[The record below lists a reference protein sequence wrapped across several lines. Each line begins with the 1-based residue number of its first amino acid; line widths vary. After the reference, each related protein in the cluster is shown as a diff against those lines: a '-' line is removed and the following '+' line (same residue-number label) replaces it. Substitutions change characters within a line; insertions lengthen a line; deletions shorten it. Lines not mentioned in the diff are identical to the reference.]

1 LSRFIAVAQA
11 KAYAIAPI
19 LQGEKLWGLLA
30 AYQNSEPRQWQQYEV
45 DWLAQ
50 IGTQLGIGLQQAE
63 YLQQVQIQA
72 TQLAKASAD
81 QRIAEQQQRLDRV
94 VNKIRESL
102 DLDVIFA
109 SATQE
114 LRQVLQA
121 DRVVIYR
128 FDRNWDGQFIAESV
142 ADGWMSILQR
152 QTADPQ
158 LCQNVNDCSLKLLG
172 NRSSDTHL
180 KETEGGVFSRGEVF
194 RVCNDVQQGGFSD
207 CYLQVLNTYQAQA
220 YTIVALFR
228 GQRLW
233 GLLAAFQNAAPRVW
247 QEDEVHLLTEVGS
260 HLGIA
265 LQQAGY
271 LKQVKAQA
279 VQLAKTTQRQ
289 KALSKTV
296 DKIRYSL
303 DIETIF
309 QTTTQEVRQLLK
321 SDRVVIYRFNP
332 DWSGEFVAESVA
344 EGWTSLL
351 KAQSVRPEL
360 NKNISDCSLKAWAAF
375 SADTY
380 LQDTKGGKFV
390 KGEPFSVCS
399 DIYQAGF
406 SDCYVRSLQG
416 YEVRAYATFAIYHG
430 QRLWGLLAAYQNA
443 APRQWQ
449 KDEIELLTE
458 ISNHLGIALQQAEY
472 LQQVTVQASQLQ
484 LQAVQLKK
492 SADRQKALVKTV
504 DKIRQSLDINTIFQT
519 TTHEV
524 RQFLEVERVAIYRFY
539 ANWSGEFVADS
550 IVDGWAPSVQNQ
562 TLILADALAPK
573 QGGQYPRNETFVPI
587 LQGEKLWGL
596 LVASQSSQPRY
607 WQEEEINLLA
617 QVGSQLGV
625 ALQQAELLE
634 QTQKQAAELTLALRE
649 VQQSQSQLIQGEKM
663 AGLGQLVAGVAH
675 EINNPVN
682 FIYGNL
688 SHVGEYAQ
696 DLLDLADLYR
706 NQGSAAEIAERMEAI
721 DLEFISQDLPKTLN
735 SMKIGADR
743 IRQIVLSLRN
753 FSRHDEATMKPVDIH
768 EGIDSTL
775 MILQHRIKA
784 TSDRP
789 AINLIKEYGDLPLVE
804 CYPAQLNQVFMNL
817 LSNGIDALE
826 EKCEEGTDEQLGA
839 WQLALK
845 INSKLKSSQGSNPF
859 EDEGGWVNPLGNDHP
874 LSALTIRIQT
884 LREGDRVI
892 IRISDD
898 GFGIPEAVRS
908 RIFDPFFT
916 TKPIGKGTGLGLSIS
931 HQIVVDKHQGKFTCT
946 SQPGQ
951 GTEFCIEI
959 PIVQPV

>member
-1 LSRFIAVAQA
+1 MVKSTQPTQSLAIASPSSSAEASGTEAPDTEPAPKPQVSLEKAEARARALAATVDKIRRSLDIDTIFQTTTQSVRKLLQAERVAIYRFCEDWSGEFVAESMAEGWNPLVGSPPIIADTYLQETAGGRYRRNQSCSVDDIYQAGLKGCHVALLEQFQA
-11 KAYAIAPI
+11 KAFAIAPI

-45 DWLAQ
+45 DWLAR

-72 TQLAKASAD
+72 AQLAQASA
-81 QRIAEQQQRLDRV
+81 I
-94 VNKIRESL
+94 
-102 DLDVIFA
+102 
-109 SATQE
+109 
-114 LRQVLQA
+114 
-121 DRVVIYR
+121 
-128 FDRNWDGQFIAESV
+128 
-142 ADGWMSILQR
+142 
-152 QTADPQ
+152 
-158 LCQNVNDCSLKLLG
+158 
-172 NRSSDTHL
+172 
-180 KETEGGVFSRGEVF
+180 
-194 RVCNDVQQGGFSD
+194 
-207 CYLQVLNTYQAQA
+207 
-220 YTIVALFR
+220 
-228 GQRLW
+228 
-233 GLLAAFQNAAPRVW
+233 
-247 QEDEVHLLTEVGS
+247 
-260 HLGIA
+260 
-265 LQQAGY
+265 
-271 LKQVKAQA
+271 KAQA
-279 VQLAKTTQRQ
+279 EQLEKTTQRQ
-289 KALSKTV
+289 SAVAKTV
-296 DKIRYSL
+296 DKIRQSL

-321 SDRVVIYRFNP
+321 CDRVVIYRFKP

-344 EGWTSLL
+344 EGWISLRQ
-351 KAQSVRPEL
+351 AQVTYPEL
-360 NKNISDCSLKAWAAF
+360 QKNVSDCNLKDLAAL
-375 SADTY
+375 STDTY
-380 LQDTKGGKFV
+380 LKDTEGGQFA
-390 KGEPFSVCS
+390 KGEPFRVCH
-399 DIYQAGF
+399 DVHQAGF
-406 SDCYVRSLQG
+406 SDCYVRSLESYQAK
-416 YEVRAYATFAIYHG
+416 AYAIFAIYHG
-430 QRLWGLLAAYQNA
+430 QKLWGLLAAFQNA
-443 APRQWQ
+443 EPRQWQ
-449 KDEIELLTE
+449 KDEIDLLTE
-458 ISNHLGIALQQAEY
+458 ISTHLGIALQQAEY

-539 ANWSGEFVADS
+539 PNWSGEFVADS

-596 LVASQSSQPRY
+596 LVASQASQPRH

-634 QTQKQAAELTLALRE
+634 QTQKQAAELTHALRE

-688 SHVGEYAQ
+688 SHVSQYTQ
-696 DLLDLADLYR
+696 DLLELVALYG
-706 NQGSAAEIAERMEAI
+706 NGTAAEEVQKRMEAI

-753 FSRHDEATMKPVDIH
+753 FSRHDEAVMKPVNIH

-775 MILQHRIKA
+775 MILQHRLKA

-789 AINLIKEYGDLPLVE
+789 AINLIKEYGELPLVE

-826 EKCEEGTDEQLGA
+826 EKCEGSADEQLSA

-845 INSKLKSSQGSNPF
+845 INSKLKSSKSSSPF
-859 EDEGGWVNPLGNDHP
+859 EDDDGWINPLGNEHP

-898 GFGIPEAVRS
+898 GFGIPEAARS

-946 SQPGQ
+946 SEPGQ

-959 PIVQPV
+959 PIAQPV